1 MLYYKIAPSGF
12 DFFFP
17 SPKQIKYDLKLILW
31 QT

>member
-12 DFFFP
+12 DFFP